1 MAGLL
6 KTVDNWFLILV
17 VVLLGGYFIWSVQKG
32 LESLLKTI
40 QELKDLIEELFNDR
54 NSHEK
59 RIVRLETRC
68 VIKHGPHGDEEEL
81 YQKGEKHGLR

>member
-1 MAGLL
+1 MAEFL
-6 KTVDNWFLILV
+6 KTVDNQFLILV
-17 VVLLGGYFIWSVQKG
+17 VLLLGGYFIWSVQRG
-32 LESLLKTI
+32 LDSLLRTI

-54 NSHEK
+54 NGHER

-68 VIKHGPHGDEEEL
+68 VMKHGPYGEEEL